1 MLHIHKIILSRGVLF
16 MRIVVILVLLI
27 GFSSAAVF
35 GAMMVGNGFL
45 FGFGSHVDDDP
56 YKPVESF
63 FGVNW
68 LLGFRYHKYFGAG
81 LASGLNAYWGLDT
94 ALLIIPARMN
104 AGIEWAFPLG
114 GNAHFHIGGSIGVS
128 PIGVAQSLI
137 EGEFGWISALLTT
150 PPMVHWA
157 FSF

>member
-1 MLHIHKIILSRGVLF
+1 
-16 MRIVVILVLLI
+16 MRILIVLMLLI

-81 LASGLNAYWGLDT
+81 LVSGLNAYWGLDT

-114 GNAHFHIGGSIGVS
+114 ANAHFHLGVNAGVS
-128 PIGVAQSLI
+128 PIGIVKSII
-137 EGEFGWISALLTT
+137 EGEFSLFNLWAST
-150 PPMVHWA
+150 PILASWA